1 RQAGAHA
8 FLAKPVAAPR
18 LLDLLADI
26 AGSGGRLRP
35 VETDVVAEQTK
46 AAAAT
51 ASAVAD
57 GRFDPAVLD
66 ELSSLGMGEDFVG
79 KFIAQCMQDAAA
91 CLSRIEAAG
100 EDSDWAAMRDH
111 AHAIKGVA
119 SNVGLVRLAASSGEL
134 MRLPEWQLRRDW
146 KQRLA
151 L

>member
-1 RQAGAHA
+1 EAGDYDAIICDLHMPGLSGLDLLGQLRTMQAGAPATPVIILSADVTPEAIANCRQAGAHA
-8 FLAKPVAAPR
+8 FLAKPVAVPR

-66 ELSSLGMGEDFVG
+66 ELSSLGMG
-79 KFIAQCMQDAAA
+79 
-91 CLSRIEAAG
+91 
-100 EDSDWAAMRDH
+100 
-111 AHAIKGVA
+111 
-119 SNVGLVRLAASSGEL
+119 
-134 MRLPEWQLRRDW
+134 
-146 KQRLA
+146 
-151 L
+151 